1 MLTVAVAYRRG
12 TMQII
17 PMLINGKW
25 VQGDGQEL
33 INVVNP
39 STGEVLAQI
48 KNASKA
54 QVDEAVRAARH
65 AYESEEW
72 RHVKAYERGQLLIQ
86 LAQYIRMHAEEWSLL
101 ECRDV
106 GKPLTQ
112 ARADVE
118 AAARY
123 FEFYGGAADKIMG
136 DTIPIEDGILNAVVL
151 EPVGVTVH
159 IVPWNYPLQI
169 TARSVAAA
177 IATGNAVIV
186 KSAEDT
192 PLTTHAMTK
201 WFADKLPR
209 GIFQHITGLGRDVG
223 PFLTTHTDINHITFT
238 GSVPTGIEVM
248 KAAAQNIVPVT
259 LELGGKS
266 PNIVFKDAP
275 MEQALEGV
283 MRAIIQNAGQTCS
296 AGARLLIEKDVK
308 EMFVAKLVK
317 KFQTLKIGP
326 GEADVDM
333 GPLLNHQQYLKI
345 STLLKQAKEN
355 GYVISGGET
364 ITIKGY
370 EKGYYIQPTILDGVD
385 ANATLAQ
392 EEIFGPVLT
401 ILTFT
406 SIDEAIALA
415 NGTDY
420 GLVAGVWSKDL
431 DTAHYVASRVKAG
444 QVFVNN
450 YGAAGGIQMPFGGY
464 KKSGIGRE
472 KGFVALRN
480 YTQMKNIAIRYSTP
494 NHDSE

>member
-1 MLTVAVAYRRG
+1 MKK
-12 TMQII
+12 I
-17 PMLINGKW
+17 PMLINGEW
-25 VQGDGQEL
+25 ICGDMEAL
-33 INVVNP
+33 MDVMNP
-39 STGEVLAQI
+39 STGEVIAQI
-48 KNASKA
+48 TNASKIH
-54 QVDEAVRAARH
+54 VDEAVRAARV
-65 AYESEEW
+65 AFESEEW
-72 RHVKAYERGQLLIQ
+72 RQIKAYERGQLLIE
-86 LAQYIRMHAEEWSLL
+86 LARYIRLHAEEWSLL

-112 ARADVE
+112 ARADIE

-123 FEFYGGAADKIMG
+123 FEFYGGAADKVMG

-151 EPVGVTVH
+151 EPVGITVH
-159 IVPWNYPLQI
+159 IVPWNYPIQI

-192 PLTTHAMTK
+192 PLTTHAITE
-201 WFADKLPR
+201 WFADKVPK

-223 PFLTTHTDINHITFT
+223 PYLTSHPDINHITFT

-248 KAAAQNIVPVT
+248 KSAAENVVPVT

-266 PNIVFKDAP
+266 PNIVFADAN

-283 MRAIIQNAGQTCS
+283 VRAIIQNAGQTCS
-296 AGARLLIEKDVK
+296 AGARLLIEERAK
-308 EMFVAKLVK
+308 EKFMAQLVQ
-317 KFQTLKIGP
+317 KFQALKVGP

-333 GPLLNHQQYLKI
+333 GPLLNERQYMKI
-345 STLLKQAKEN
+345 STLLQKAKED
-355 GYVISGGET
+355 GYVVTGGET
-364 ITIKGY
+364 LTIKGY
-370 EKGYYIQPTILDGVD
+370 EQGYYVEPTILAGVE
-385 ANATLAQ
+385 ANDPLAQ

-401 ILTFT
+401 VFTFT
-406 SIDEAIALA
+406 KVDEAITLA
-415 NGTDY
+415 NSTDY

-480 YTQMKNIAIRYSTP
+480 YTQMKNIAIRYAPP
-494 NHDSE
+494 NLM

>member
-1 MLTVAVAYRRG
+1 
-12 TMQII
+12 
-17 PMLINGKW
+17 MLINGEW
-25 VQGDGQEL
+25 IHGDMEAL
-33 INVVNP
+33 LDVMNP
-39 STGEVLAQI
+39 STGEVIARI
-48 KNASKA
+48 TNAHKIH
-54 QVDEAVRAARH
+54 VDEAVRAARV
-65 AYESEEW
+65 AFESEEW
-72 RHVKAYERGQLLIQ
+72 RQIKAYERGQLLIE
-86 LAQYIRMHAEEWSLL
+86 LARYIRLHAEEWSLL

-112 ARADVE
+112 ARADIE
-118 AAARY
+118 AAASY
-123 FEFYGGAADKIMG
+123 FEFYGGAADKVMG

-151 EPVGVTVH
+151 EPVGITVH
-159 IVPWNYPLQI
+159 IVPWNYPIQI

-192 PLTTHAMTK
+192 PLTTHAITE
-201 WFADKLPR
+201 WFADKVPK

-223 PFLTTHTDINHITFT
+223 PYLTSHPDINHITFT

-248 KAAAQNIVPVT
+248 KSAAENVVPVT

-266 PNIVFKDAP
+266 PNIVFADAN

-283 MRAIIQNAGQTCS
+283 VRAIIQNAGQTCS
-296 AGARLLIEKDVK
+296 AGARLLIEERAK
-308 EMFVAKLVK
+308 EKFMAQLVQ
-317 KFQTLKIGP
+317 KFQALKVGP

-333 GPLLNHQQYLKI
+333 GPLLNERQYTKI
-345 STLLKQAKEN
+345 STLLQKAKEDA
-355 GYVISGGET
+355 YVVTGGET
-364 ITIKGY
+364 LTIKGY
-370 EKGYYIQPTILDGVD
+370 EQGYYVEPTILAGVK
-385 ANATLAQ
+385 ANDPLAQ

-401 ILTFT
+401 VFAFT
-406 SIDEAIALA
+406 TVDEAITLA
-415 NGTDY
+415 NSTDY

-480 YTQMKNIAIRYSTP
+480 YTQMKNIAIRYAPP
-494 NHDSE
+494 NQM

>member
-1 MLTVAVAYRRG
+1 
-12 TMQII
+12 MQII

-72 RHVKAYERGQLLIQ
+72 RKVKAYERGQLLIQ

-223 PFLTTHTDINHITFT
+223 PFLTTHADINHITFT

-431 DTAHYVASRVKAG
+431 GTAHYVASRVKAG

>member
-1 MLTVAVAYRRG
+1 
-12 TMQII
+12 MQII

-72 RHVKAYERGQLLIQ
+72 RKVKAYERGQLLIQ

-223 PFLTTHTDINHITFT
+223 PFLTTHADINHITFT

-308 EMFVAKLVK
+308 EMFVTKLVK

>member
-1 MLTVAVAYRRG
+1 MKK
-12 TMQII
+12 I
-17 PMLINGKW
+17 PMLINGEW
-25 VQGDGQEL
+25 IHGDMEAL
-33 INVVNP
+33 LDVMNP
-39 STGEVLAQI
+39 STGEVIARI
-48 KNASKA
+48 TNAHKIH
-54 QVDEAVRAARH
+54 VDEAVRAARV
-65 AYESEEW
+65 AFESEEW
-72 RHVKAYERGQLLIQ
+72 RQIKAYERGQLLIE
-86 LAQYIRMHAEEWSLL
+86 LARYIRLHAEEWSLL

-112 ARADVE
+112 ARADIE
-118 AAARY
+118 AAASY
-123 FEFYGGAADKIMG
+123 FEFYGGAADKVMG

-151 EPVGVTVH
+151 EPVGITVH
-159 IVPWNYPLQI
+159 IVPWNYPIQI

-192 PLTTHAMTK
+192 PLTTHAITE
-201 WFADKLPR
+201 WFADKVPK

-223 PFLTTHTDINHITFT
+223 PYLTSHPDINHITFT

-248 KAAAQNIVPVT
+248 KSAAENVVPVT

-266 PNIVFKDAP
+266 PNIVFADAN

-283 MRAIIQNAGQTCS
+283 VRAIIQNAGQTCS
-296 AGARLLIEKDVK
+296 AGARLLIEERAK
-308 EMFVAKLVK
+308 EKFMAQLVQ
-317 KFQTLKIGP
+317 KFQALKVGP

-333 GPLLNHQQYLKI
+333 GPLLNERQYTKI
-345 STLLKQAKEN
+345 STLLQKAKEDA
-355 GYVISGGET
+355 YVVTGGET
-364 ITIKGY
+364 LTIKGY
-370 EKGYYIQPTILDGVD
+370 EQGYYVEPTILAGVK
-385 ANATLAQ
+385 ANDPLAQ

-401 ILTFT
+401 VFAFT
-406 SIDEAIALA
+406 TVDEAITLA
-415 NGTDY
+415 NSTDY

-480 YTQMKNIAIRYSTP
+480 YTQMKNIAIRYAPP
-494 NHDSE
+494 NQM